1 MTTTAQQLQQI
12 ARHWPDLEDALAV
25 PGTSSW
31 PPAGLRAY
39 LAALEQHDLEDRI
52 ALRPLERN
60 PEQLGARPVPISL
73 RVHDT
78 MRLVE
83 AALVECAD
91 NIAAHVQRPPVSP
104 PAPRRATIARTR
116 ADRVAWEDHA
126 RRIQAARDDAMDPRR
141 WKWSGTRPSAP
152 YAALWLL
159 GRVQGAPGPFR
170 PLQAQPLRQVAAVA
184 AEALHRVE
192 AALDLADHRR
202 ELTST
207 HTCPCGGT
215 IELYGGA
222 GAQPVARCKGCGVIW
237 SEAGV
242 IAA

>member
-12 ARHWPDLEDALAV
+12 ACHWPDLVDALGV
-25 PGTSSW
+25 PVAASW
-31 PPAGLRAY
+31 PPAGLRHY
-39 LAALEQHDLEDRI
+39 LAALEQHDTAEAA
-52 ALRPLERN
+52 ALRALERS
-60 PEQLGARPVPISL
+60 PDQLGTRPVPISL

-170 PLQAQPLRQVAAVA
+170 PLQAQPLRQVATVA
-184 AEALHRVE
+184 AGALHRVE
-192 AALDLADHRR
+192 AALDLADGRR
-202 ELTST
+202 ELTSS
-207 HTCPCGGT
+207 HPCACGGT
-215 IELYGGA
+215 IEIRGGA
-222 GAQPVARCKGCGVIW
+222 GAAPRARCTNCGAYW
-237 SEAGV
+237 TEAGV